1 MDSINEIPDS
11 PFEPWRPV
19 SPENFKGRIK
29 DKNKILKR
37 LPKVLKQGVP
47 EHFFITG
54 KRGMGKTS
62 FINYVSMVAEAE
74 YNMVPIRINNSGGKT
89 VDELVQKLLDA
100 LIVEFKKDYLGK
112 SIVDK
117 VKNTIKEFK
126 VAGTG
131 VSLKDNQETVHN
143 IKTHFAEFLVKTC
156 DKLPENYGIFIVI
169 DDLNGLSN
177 NEEFTDWYKGFFEI
191 LTLREYHLPVVF
203 NLICYPNEFDE
214 LCLINE
220 SFSRMF
226 HLIEIGNLDN
236 KDIESFFKSSFEEVG
251 IEFEDG
257 FDSLE
262 PMVYFSWGMPLIMQ
276 QIGDSIF
283 WNAQEGSKINELI
296 VYMGITDAA
305 EELSRKQLRSKLNK
319 IRSDT
324 YMDIFLKLG
333 SHRLITF
340 KKSEFKQYLTTSERK
355 SFDAFLNRAKNLGI
369 IESIGR
375 DNSGEYGFVN
385 TLYFTYFMM
394 LSAKNDYEQS
404 QKYH

>member
-1 MDSINEIPDS
+1 MVIEDVFPDS

-19 SPENFKGRIK
+19 SPEKFKGRMK
-29 DKNKILKR
+29 DRDKILRR
-37 LPKVLKQGVP
+37 LPTVVKHGVA

-62 FINYVSMVAEAE
+62 FINYVSMIAEKD

-89 VDELVQKLLDA
+89 VDELIQKLLDA
-100 LIVEFKKDYLGK
+100 LLVEFKKDYLGK

-117 VKNTIKEFK
+117 ILNTIQEFK

-131 VSLKDNQETVHN
+131 VSLKDSNDTIHN

-156 DKLPENYGIFIVI
+156 DKLPEGYGIFIVI
-169 DDLNGLSN
+169 DDLNGLSE
-177 NEEFTDWYKGFFEI
+177 NEEFTDWYKGFFET
-191 LTLREYHLPVVF
+191 LTLREYHLPIVF

-226 HLIEIGNLDN
+226 HLIEIDNLDN
-236 KDIESFFKSSFEEVG
+236 KDIESFFKDSFEEVG
-251 IEFEDG
+251 IEFDDG
-257 FDSLE
+257 FNSLE

-276 QIGDSIF
+276 QIGDSVF
-283 WNAQEGSKINELI
+283 WNAQEELKITEMT
-296 VYMGITDAA
+296 VFKGITDAA
-305 EELSRKQLRSKLNK
+305 DELSRKQLKSKLNK

-333 SHRLITF
+333 GQRSIQF
-340 KKSEFKQYLTTSERK
+340 KKSEFKQYLTPEERK
-355 SFDAFLNRAKNLGI
+355 SFDGFLKRAKSLGI

-394 LSAKNDYEQS
+394 LSAKENYEQVMG
-404 QKYH
+404 K